1 LNPRIVSIIQAV
13 GSPRIAV
20 VGDLILDSY
29 IMGEANRISP
39 EAPIQVL
46 EVGGESH
53 NLGGAANVAANLKT
67 LGVAVECCGVVGDDA
82 EGARLI
88 AMLEERGIGTAA
100 VIVDENRP
108 TVRKTRVV
116 SHNQQLLRID
126 RETTR
131 PLDDG
136 TAEKLFKSA
145 ERLLAESD
153 AVIVSD
159 YAKGTLTPWLLE
171 GIMKSAGGFGV
182 LVDPKGREFGK
193 YRGARLITP
202 NKKEAEDFT
211 GLSIGNEDALDEASS
226 ILRAEVGV
234 RETVIT
240 LGPKGIY
247 FSDRPDRSEVIPA
260 QTRSVYDVTGAGDT
274 VIAILALFLADGNSL
289 QDAVR
294 IANAGA
300 GIVVGRL
307 GVSAP
312 TRRELLRAFS
322 RSTGRPAEKIL
333 NADVAA
339 ELSRKMRAGGEKL
352 VFTNGCFDL
361 IHGGHLD
368 FLRTARS
375 FGDALMV
382 AVNDDQSVRRLK
394 GDSRPVLE
402 LDERQE
408 ILASLHFVD
417 YVVAFSEDTPEKIIR
432 QVTPGILVKG
442 KDWEDKGVVGREWVE
457 KEGGEVKLIE
467 LRPGRSTTN
476 IIRRILELNRKADN
490 E

>member
-1 LNPRIVSIIQAV
+1 LNPRFIEIIQTV

-46 EVGGESH
+46 EVGSESH

-67 LGVAVECCGVVGDDA
+67 LGVDVECCGVVGADS
-82 EGARLI
+82 EGEMLV
-88 AMLEERGIGTAA
+88 AMLEEKGIGTTA
-100 VIVDENRP
+100 VIADRNRP

-126 RETTR
+126 REKTHA
-131 PLDDG
+131 LDDK
-136 TAEKLFKSA
+136 TAKKLFEA
-145 ERLLAESD
+145 ARRLLSESD

-159 YAKGTLTPWLLE
+159 YAKGTLTPRLLA

-182 LVDPKGREFGK
+182 LVDPKGKDFER

-211 GLSIGNEDALDEASS
+211 GLSIDSRDDLNEASS
-226 ILRAEVGV
+226 ILRKEVGV

-247 FSDRPDRSEVIPA
+247 FSDRPDRSDVISA

-274 VIAILALFLADGNSL
+274 VIAILALFLAEKKSL
-289 QDAVR
+289 EDAVR

-312 TRRELLRAFS
+312 TRHELVRAFS
-322 RSTGRPAEKIL
+322 QSTGRPAEKIL
-333 NADVAA
+333 SADEAA
-339 ELSRKMRAGGEKL
+339 DLSRKMRERGEKL

-375 FGDALMV
+375 YGDALMV

-394 GDSRPVLE
+394 GDSRPVLGLE
-402 LDERQE
+402 ERQE

-417 YVVAFSEDTPEKIIR
+417 YVVAFTEDTPDKIVK

-457 KEGGEVKLIE
+457 KQGGEVRLIE

-476 IIRRILELNRKADN
+476 IIKRILELHGKAEN